1 MNFLALFSADSFC
14 KYAVLLVLQNLWHV
28 FKSFMLKYATKH
40 LSCLITDS
48 DIKCFFLQK
57 FVEEYAGEADNLLTI
72 DPVGVGSDEMFIG
85 RAGYLSGC
93 LWLQRKLGR
102 QVI

>member
-1 MNFLALFSADSFC
+1 M
-14 KYAVLLVLQNLWHV
+14 
-28 FKSFMLKYATKH
+28 
-40 LSCLITDS
+40 
-48 DIKCFFLQK
+48 
-57 FVEEYAGEADNLLTI
+57 EEYAGEADNLLTI

-102 QVI
+102 QVN

>member
-1 MNFLALFSADSFC
+1 M
-14 KYAVLLVLQNLWHV
+14 
-28 FKSFMLKYATKH
+28 
-40 LSCLITDS
+40 
-48 DIKCFFLQK
+48 
-57 FVEEYAGEADNLLTI
+57 EEYAGEADNLLTI

-102 QVI
+102 NVEKLQEFSEKLRVIFKNTI

>member
-1 MNFLALFSADSFC
+1 M
-14 KYAVLLVLQNLWHV
+14 
-28 FKSFMLKYATKH
+28 
-40 LSCLITDS
+40 
-48 DIKCFFLQK
+48 
-57 FVEEYAGEADNLLTI
+57 EEYAGEADNLLTI

-102 QVI
+102 QVILTLGLFRIVESIDFESEDIKKFLSLTIFPSEQKWL